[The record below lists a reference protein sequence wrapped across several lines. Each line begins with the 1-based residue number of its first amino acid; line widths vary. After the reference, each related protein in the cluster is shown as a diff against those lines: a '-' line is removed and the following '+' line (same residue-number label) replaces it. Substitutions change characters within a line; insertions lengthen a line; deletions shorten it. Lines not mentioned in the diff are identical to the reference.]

1 MAFAEALK
9 AIDEAE
15 CDHSTRARVL
25 EDGELPGALWH
36 IYQARDAD
44 PIRDFLNKVALER
57 GERLEPHHDPIHD
70 QSWYLDGSLRKRLYT
85 EYGVW
90 GYNIVQCLGDTIF
103 IPAGA
108 PHQVSIHPSHPSLH
122 MLILLSPIS
131 ILSSLYFYFLLY
143 SSTHPSSHPF
153 LT

>member
-1 MAFAEALK
+1 MK
-9 AIDEAE
+9 AIDEAD

-25 EDGELPGALWH
+25 EDGEVPGALWH

-70 QSWYLDGSLRKRLYT
+70 QSWYLDGALRKRLYT

-108 PHQVSIHPSHPSLH
+108 PHQVSYPYPISHIYIPYPIHIQFISHICIPNPSH
-122 MLILLSPIS
+122 ILYTSYI
-131 ILSSLYFYFLLY
+131 
-143 SSTHPSSHPF
+143 H
-153 LT
+153 